1 MEKDYCIRI
10 QSIVDHFCR
19 GNLNEFARITGLH
32 QATLQRNLSQ
42 ERGDLLIKHAQKI
55 LDTFPGISKEWLY
68 SGEGEMLDSPDLT
81 KPLTVQNNK
90 GQLVGDLL
98 ATAIAFAGFETK
110 GAAKLTGIGEGV
122 FQQLLDSR
130 LFPTFAQLEALHTK
144 LGIEPSYFFTGD
156 EMRMLVPDDT
166 LLRVLWAVGYQGRTP
181 TPALVADIFNVPKEE
196 AADFLQDWQSFR
208 KQGMN
213 RVLPPHWEEALREHY
228 CFNPAFLRNLQPP
241 MAMRRK
247 EESFTERERL
257 FSEKTELDEKVRLQS
272 ELLEA
277 KDKIIALYEQQ
288 KGIFPS
294 PPLAPIDDVVA
305 LSARQG
311 SEQ

>member
-1 MEKDYCIRI
+1 MNKKE
-10 QSIVDHFCR
+10 FCLR
-19 GNLNEFARITGLH
+19 VQTVLENFCGGSRTEFARRIGIP
-32 QATLQRNLSQ
+32 QATLQHNLAN

-81 KPLTVQNNK
+81 KPLTAQNNK

-98 ATAIAFAGFETK
+98 ATAIAFAGTDAK
-110 GAAKLTGIGEGV
+110 GAAKLTGIDEGV
-122 FQQLLDSR
+122 FQQLLDSS
-130 LFPTFAQLEALHTK
+130 LFPSFAQLEALHTK

-181 TPALVADIFNVPKEE
+181 TPSLVADIFNVPKEE

-213 RVLPPHWEEALREHY
+213 RVLPPHWEEALRERY

-241 MAMRRK
+241 VAMRC
-247 EESFTERERL
+247 
-257 FSEKTELDEKVRLQS
+257 KTEQVDAKIEKLLAEKQELEEKIQLQK
-272 ELLEA
+272 ELLAA
-277 KDKIIALYEQQ
+277 KDEILRLYNGKGNAATDSLVAPAHSEHIAAQ
-288 KGIFPS
+288 
-294 PPLAPIDDVVA
+294 
-305 LSARQG
+305 
-311 SEQ
+311 